1 MVAHKVLALAASN
14 YLERRMDLTLTVG
27 ITPDDSEELLR
38 LQGRLTIIYES
49 NWFPFVRALV
59 ALTGF
64 NDTLWVRRA
73 LAIH

>member
-1 MVAHKVLALAASN
+1 
-14 YLERRMDLTLTVG
+14 MDLTLTVG
-27 ITPDDSEELLR
+27 ITPDESEELRR
-38 LQGRLTIIYES
+38 LQGRSNTIIYES
-49 NWFPFVRALV
+49 NWFPFVRALD

>member
-1 MVAHKVLALAASN
+1 
-14 YLERRMDLTLTVG
+14 MDLTLTVG
-27 ITPDDSEELLR
+27 ITPDDSDELLR
-38 LQGRLTIIYES
+38 LQGRLTIIYEG

-64 NDTLWVRRA
+64 NDTFWVRRA